1 MYAIIEN
8 GGKQYKVAPGET
20 VKLEKI
26 DVKVGDTV
34 ELGKVLMI
42 GDGEK
47 VTVGAPAIDGAKVTA
62 KVVEQDREKKVLVF
76 KKKRRKGFKKTIG
89 HRQYYTRVKIQEISA

>member
-8 GGKQYKVAPGET
+8 GGKQYRVAPGDT
-20 VKLEKI
+20 VKLEKME
-26 DVKVGDTV
+26 VNVGDTV

-47 VTVGAPAIDGAKVTA
+47 VTVGTPVIDGASIKA
-62 KVVEQDREKKVLVF
+62 RVVEQDRDKKVLVF